1 MTADAQME
9 RRRPRS
15 PRRPSRRAELVSI
28 AASLFAERGFANVTV
43 DELGAAAGVS
53 GPALYH
59 HFDGKEALLGEM
71 LVGISQ
77 SLLDRGLAI
86 VAAAPGGAALDEL
99 IDMHVDFALDDR
111 ALITVH
117 FRELVHATEAD
128 RKKVRE
134 LQNAYIDLWVAELRG
149 HHPALDDKIARA
161 RVHVAFGLM
170 NSTPYS
176 ARVRRDDMAQL
187 LRSMTRAALS
197 AGLDDVGAAGSSRS
211 N

>member
-1 MTADAQME
+1 MAADAHTDKRE
-9 RRRPRS
+9 SRA

-71 LVGISQ
+71 LVGISR

-86 VAAAPGGAALDEL
+86 VDAARGETALDEL

-117 FRELVHATEAD
+117 FRELVHAPTPTA
-128 RKKVRE
+128 RRSATCRTPTSISGSQRFVPNIPRSRTRSPG
-134 LQNAYIDLWVAELRG
+134 RG
-149 HHPALDDKIARA
+149 CRW
-161 RVHVAFGLM
+161 
-170 NSTPYS
+170 
-176 ARVRRDDMAQL
+176 
-187 LRSMTRAALS
+187 RS
-197 AGLDDVGAAGSSRS
+197 V
-211 N
+211 

>member
-1 MTADAQME
+1 MAADAHTDKRE
-9 RRRPRS
+9 SRA

-28 AASLFAERGFANVTV
+28 AASLFADRGFANVTV

-71 LVGISQ
+71 LVGISR

-86 VAAAPGGAALDEL
+86 VDAARGETALDEL

-117 FRELVHATEAD
+117 FRELVHATDTD
-128 RKKVRE
+128 RKKVRD
-134 LQNAYIDLWVAELRG
+134 LQNAYIDLWVAALRAE
-149 HHPALDDKIARA
+149 HPALEDKIARA
-161 RVHVAFGLM
+161 RVQVAFGLM

-176 ARVRRDDMAQL
+176 ARVRREDMAQL
-187 LRSMTRAALS
+187 LRSMTRAALA
-197 AGLDDVGAAGSSRS
+197 AGLDDQ
-211 N
+211 